1 MRIPTLAM
9 KFSGVSKVIDGMLQ
23 VELTTQ
29 ERDMLVR
36 GLRYV
41 RSAIKLELREPYRE
55 DECRRAGLLDE
66 IQNLSQRLESTDPLG
81 VRV

>member
-1 MRIPTLAM
+1 M
-9 KFSGVSKVIDGMLQ
+9 DGMLQ

-29 ERDMLVR
+29 ERDILVR

-41 RSAIKLELREPYRE
+41 RSSIMLELRDPTRE
-55 DECRRAGLLDE
+55 DEFRRSLLLDE
-66 IQNLSQRLESTDPLG
+66 IQNLSQRLESTDPIG

>member
-41 RSAIKLELREPYRE
+41 RSAIMLELREPNRE
-55 DECRRAGLLDE
+55 D
-66 IQNLSQRLESTDPLG
+66 
-81 VRV
+81 

>member
-1 MRIPTLAM
+1 M
-9 KFSGVSKVIDGMLQ
+9 DGMLQ

-29 ERDMLVR
+29 ERDILVR

-41 RSAIKLELREPYRE
+41 RSSIMLELRDPTRD
-55 DECRRAGLLDE
+55 DEFRRSVMLDE

>member
-1 MRIPTLAM
+1 M
-9 KFSGVSKVIDGMLQ
+9 DGMLQ

-29 ERDMLVR
+29 ERDILVR

-41 RSAIKLELREPYRE
+41 RSAILLDLRHPTRD
-55 DECRRAGLLDE
+55 DEFRRSLMLDE

>member
-1 MRIPTLAM
+1 M
-9 KFSGVSKVIDGMLQ
+9 DGMLQ

-29 ERDMLVR
+29 ERDLLVR

-41 RSAIKLELREPYRE
+41 RSAIMLELREPTRD
-55 DECRRAGLLDE
+55 DEFRRSLMLDE

>member
-1 MRIPTLAM
+1 M
-9 KFSGVSKVIDGMLQ
+9 DGMLQ

-29 ERDMLVR
+29 ERDILVR

-41 RSAIKLELREPYRE
+41 RSSIMLELRDPTRDDEYR
-55 DECRRAGLLDE
+55 RSVMLDE

>member
-1 MRIPTLAM
+1 
-9 KFSGVSKVIDGMLQ
+9 
-23 VELTTQ
+23 
-29 ERDMLVR
+29 MLVR

-41 RSAIKLELREPYRE
+41 RSAIMLELRDPTRD
-55 DECRRAGLLDE
+55 DEFRRSVMLDE

>member
-1 MRIPTLAM
+1 M
-9 KFSGVSKVIDGMLQ
+9 DGMLQ

-29 ERDMLVR
+29 ERDILVR

-41 RSAIKLELREPYRE
+41 RSSIMLELRDPTRE
-55 DECRRAGLLDE
+55 DEFRRSLLLDD
-66 IQNLSQRLESTDPLG
+66 IQNLSQRLESTDPIG

>member
-1 MRIPTLAM
+1 M
-9 KFSGVSKVIDGMLQ
+9 DGMLH
-23 VELTTQ
+23 VELTTE
-29 ERDMLVR
+29 ERDILVR

-41 RSAIKLELREPYRE
+41 RSSIMLELRDPSKE
-55 DECRRAGLLDE
+55 DERRRAGKLDE

>member
-1 MRIPTLAM
+1 M
-9 KFSGVSKVIDGMLQ
+9 DGLLQ

-29 ERDMLVR
+29 ERDVLVR

-41 RSAIKLELREPYRE
+41 RSAIMLEMREPSRA
-55 DECRRAGLLDE
+55 DECRRGGLLDE

-81 VRV
+81 VQV

>member
-1 MRIPTLAM
+1 M
-9 KFSGVSKVIDGMLQ
+9 DGMLQ

-41 RSAIKLELREPYRE
+41 RSSIMLELRDPTRDDEYR
-55 DECRRAGLLDE
+55 RSVMLDE

>member
-1 MRIPTLAM
+1 M
-9 KFSGVSKVIDGMLQ
+9 DGMLQ

-29 ERDMLVR
+29 ERDILVR

-41 RSAIKLELREPYRE
+41 RSAVMLELREPNRD
-55 DECRRAGLLDE
+55 DEFRRSLMLDE

-81 VRV
+81 LRV